1 MLILNPSIAILL
13 LLNLMGSERVIKKI
27 LCSMIVVLL
36 VSTQS
41 FAQNNNQS
49 TSKIGPKKQLTMIFL
64 SGLGGAVLGL
74 STLSFHG
81 RPQDHLGNIAIGFAV
96 GVVFGTI
103 YVTYNT
109 ATKPKEYLGETLDPL
124 YFNPTNRESADF
136 KPVPQLASYTLT
148 F

>member
-1 MLILNPSIAILL
+1 
-13 LLNLMGSERVIKKI
+13 
-27 LCSMIVVLL
+27 
-36 VSTQS
+36 
-41 FAQNNNQS
+41 
-49 TSKIGPKKQLTMIFL
+49 MIFL

-74 STLSFHG
+74 STLSFYG

-109 ATKPKEYLGETLDPL
+109 ATRPKEYLSDLQNPL
-124 YFNPTNRESADF
+124 LLNPTSRDAVSF
-136 KPVPQLASYTLT
+136 QPTPTLAGYTFT